1 MATAT
6 ARPATSNP
14 FGLDRYVVRRK
25 VLALFAPQFHIYDE
39 AGGMVGY
46 VKQKAFKLKEDIR
59 LYSDESMNTELL
71 LVQARQIIDF
81 SAAYDVIDSKSGQ
94 KVGALRRK
102 GLKSILK
109 DEWIV
114 MDAGDAEIGLIQED
128 SALLAILRRFIT
140 PLIPQKFLFQIR
152 GRPVGSLKQ
161 AFNPFVFKAQV
172 DFSEDPGGKILDR
185 RLALASVVLLLAIEG
200 RQG

>member
-1 MATAT
+1 MATASVQPK
-6 ARPATSNP
+6 ASSP
-14 FGLDRYVVRRK
+14 FGLDRYIVRRK
-25 VLALFAPQFHIYDE
+25 VLTLFAPQFHIYDE
-39 AGGMVGY
+39 TERMVGY

-59 LYSDESMNTELL
+59 LYSDESMSTELL
-71 LVQARQIIDF
+71 LIQARQILDI

-109 DEWIV
+109 DEWII

-128 SALLAILRRFIT
+128 SALLATLRRFLT
-140 PLIPQKFLFQIR
+140 NLIPQKFLFQVR
-152 GRPVGSLKQ
+152 GRPVGMLKQ

-172 DFSEDPGGKILDR
+172 DFSEDPGKVLDR
-185 RLALASVVLLLAIEG
+185 RLALAAVVLLLAIEG